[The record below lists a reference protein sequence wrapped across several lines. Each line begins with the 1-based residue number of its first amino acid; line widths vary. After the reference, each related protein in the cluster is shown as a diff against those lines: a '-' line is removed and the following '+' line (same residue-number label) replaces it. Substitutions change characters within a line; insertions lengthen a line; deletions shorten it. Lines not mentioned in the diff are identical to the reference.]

1 MRTSGPIRVARGIR
15 SNRRSARPAQTRRNR
30 TLTFPTR
37 RARTSPRD
45 NLTHRRRDS
54 RLTLSRQISRTMRP
68 RRLSQMLRARHSKAP
83 RRPRPRRL
91 KLRAH
96 RLNKAPPRR
105 LRLRPLTPRPRLHL
119 RPPHRPRGRTTAI
132 QCRIPSSRLPTCS
145 AARPNRRPRPCRAR
159 RALIRRRGNLI
170 RRKDRRPMAPQQ
182 EAHPRRHLQAQNPP
196 TRWLIR
202 SNRCSKSSQTN
213 KSQRCTALFRA
224 RLKFRRIDLSSDR
237 ALIAL
242 FGCGSHPPLP

>member
-15 SNRRSARPAQTRRNR
+15 SSRRSARPAQARRNR

-54 RLTLSRQISRTMRP
+54 RLTLSRRISRTMRP
-68 RRLSQMLRARHSKAP
+68 RRLSQMLRAPHSKAP

-91 KLRAH
+91 RLRAH
-96 RLNKAPPRR
+96 RLNKARPRR
-105 LRLRPLTPRPRLHL
+105 LRLRLLTPRLRLHL
-119 RPPHRPRGRTTAI
+119 RPLHHPCARTTAT
-132 QCRIPSSRLPTCS
+132 QCRIPSSRLPICS

-182 EAHPRRHLQAQNPP
+182 EAHPRRHLQAQTP

-213 KSQRCTALFRA
+213 KSRPCTALFHA